1 MTRRT
6 DARRRD
12 WRLLAAAAAVA
23 LVAVVWGATRVA
35 DQGGDPR
42 PGDLA
47 GDPGVSHVHG
57 LGVNPADGSLIIA
70 THYGSF
76 RIPAGGDDAIRIGD
90 SFQDTMGFTVIGPD
104 RFYGSGHPDLAGM
117 QAGQPGLLG
126 LIESIDA
133 GETWSNVSLSGQAD
147 FHALA
152 FAHDHVYGW
161 DSTSQRFMVSSDG
174 EEWEGRSTLALYAF
188 AVDPDDADHVIAAA
202 PDGLTDSTD
211 GGRTW
216 TATDGPSL
224 LTISWVGEA
233 GLWGAD
239 PSGTV
244 WHHDGGQWDQAGA
257 LPGQPQAFLA
267 TPDTLYAAAHDAQD
281 ITGIYRSTDNGAT
294 WELRYQDT
302 QQ

>member
-1 MTRRT
+1 MTRRP

-12 WRLLAAAAAVA
+12 WRLPAAAAIVA
-23 LVAVVWGATRVA
+23 LVAVVWAVSRIA
-35 DQGGDPR
+35 ERDEDPR
-42 PGDLA
+42 PGDVA

-57 LGVNPADGSLIIA
+57 LGVNPADGSLIVA

-76 RIPAGGDDAIRIGD
+76 RIPADGDDAIRIGD

-104 RFYGSGHPDLAGM
+104 RFYGSGHPDVAGM
-117 QAGQPGLLG
+117 RAGQPGLLG

-133 GETWSNVSLSGQAD
+133 GETWSNVSLSGQVD

-161 DSTSQRFMVSSDG
+161 DSTSQRFMVSPDG

-188 AVDPDDADHVIAAA
+188 AVDPDDADHIIAAT

-211 GGRTW
+211 GGRMW
-216 TATDGPSL
+216 IATDGPSL
-224 LTISWVGEA
+224 LTISWDGEA
-233 GLWGAD
+233 GLWGAE
-239 PSGTV
+239 PSGAV
-244 WHHDGGQWDQAGA
+244 WHQDDGQWEQAGA

-267 TPDTLYAAAHDAQD
+267 TPDALYAAAHDDQD
-281 ITGIYRSTDNGAT
+281 LTGIYRSTDDGAT
-294 WELRYQDT
+294 WELRYRDT
-302 QQ
+302 QP